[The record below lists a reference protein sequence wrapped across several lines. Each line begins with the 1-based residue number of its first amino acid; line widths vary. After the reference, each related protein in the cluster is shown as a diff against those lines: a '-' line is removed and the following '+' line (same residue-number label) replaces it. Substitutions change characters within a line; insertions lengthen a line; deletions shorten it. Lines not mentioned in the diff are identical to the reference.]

1 MIRVNLKSIV
11 AGLAASVAVVSA
23 AQAGGF
29 DRGGVN
35 VDLLFSDKR
44 VDTEFSVTY
53 VSPQRTINNV
63 TRGANEATEAA
74 VGQAL
79 APVVGAAGP
88 IATAA
93 EVQAYIALNP
103 AVNGATVQAVQTAVV
118 GGIIGGGGNPSPDTS
133 GSIDVDSDYV
143 VPRVGLKVGVTD
155 DISCLGTYTEP
166 FGASADY
173 GTGNAY
179 SASTVAF
186 SIDTRDIGLTC
197 SYRFAGMQLGVG
209 QSYFRFIGGVS
220 YQELDGFQS
229 RQRFLDFA
237 KLGQTAI
244 PGTGVTNTSGIGSF
258 TVGGDAVG
266 YRLGVAFEIPD
277 IALRASLMYNSKYDY
292 DLTGTQ
298 DNTGFGAIIPGT
310 QRVPITM
317 STEIPQS
324 VEFKIQ
330 SGIAP
335 GTLAFAS
342 VKWQQWSRLG
352 IIPVNGGVSPVSG
365 TPTSLSFDPVYRDGW
380 TITGGVGRKFNDA
393 LSGSLALTWDR
404 GTATTTGTQTD
415 TWTVSG
421 GLAHEVNENVEL
433 RLGGAIGLLTS
444 GSSVPAP
451 GGDAAN
457 NVTYSFGNDVVYALS
472 GALKVKF

>member
-1 MIRVNLKSIV
+1 MIRVSLKSIV
-11 AGLAASVAVVSA
+11 AGLAASVALGSA

-35 VDLLFSDKR
+35 TDLLFSDKK

-53 VSPQRTINNV
+53 VNPQRTINNV
-63 TRGANEATEAA
+63 TRGSNEATQAA
-74 VGQAL
+74 VGTAL
-79 APVVGAAGP
+79 APIVGAAGP
-88 IATAA
+88 VATPAEIQAFIAA
-93 EVQAYIALNP
+93 NP
-103 AVNGATVQAVQTAVV
+103 AVNGPTVQAVQTGVV
-118 GGIIGGGGNPSPDTS
+118 NAIVAGGGNPAPATS
-133 GSIDVDSDYV
+133 ASIDIDGDYV
-143 VPRVGLKVGVTD
+143 VPRVGLKVGLTD
-155 DISCLGTYTEP
+155 DLACLGTYTQP
-166 FGASADY
+166 FGADAEY

-179 SASTVAF
+179 SASATEF
-186 SIDTRDIGLTC
+186 SIETRDIGLTC

-209 QSYFRFIGGVS
+209 QSYFRIIGGIS
-220 YQELDGFQS
+220 YQELDGFQA

-237 KLGQTAI
+237 NLGVATV
-244 PGTGVTNTSGIGSF
+244 GGVTNTSGIGTF

-266 YRLGVAFEIPD
+266 YRIGAAFEIPD
-277 IALRASLMYNSKYDY
+277 IALRASLMYSSKYEY
-292 DLTGTQ
+292 DLSGTQ
-298 DNTGFGAIIPGT
+298 DNTGFGAVIPGSAL
-310 QRVPITM
+310 VPITM
-317 STEIPQS
+317 NTEIPQS

-330 SGIAP
+330 TGIAP

-342 VKWQQWSRLG
+342 VKWQEWSRLG

-365 TPTSLSFDPVYRDGW
+365 APTALSFDPVYRDGW
-380 TITGGVGRKFNDA
+380 TVTGGVGRKFNDS

-421 GLAHEVNENVEL
+421 GLAHEVNENIEL
-433 RLGGAIGLLTS
+433 RVGGAIGVLTS
-444 GSSVPAP
+444 GTSVPAV

-457 NVTYSFGNDVVYALS
+457 NVTYSFDNDVVYALS

>member
-1 MIRVNLKSIV
+1 MIRVPLKSIV
-11 AGLAASVAVVSA
+11 AGLTASVALVSS

-44 VDTEFSVTY
+44 VDTEFSATY
-53 VSPQRTINNV
+53 VSPQRTIKNV
-63 TRGANEATEAA
+63 TRGTNEATQAA

-79 APVVGAAGP
+79 AGTVGAAGP

-93 EVQAYIALNP
+93 EIQAYIAVNP
-103 AVNGATVQAVQTAVV
+103 AVRGAQVQAIQTAVV
-118 GGIIGGGGNPSPDTS
+118 GGIIGAGGNPGVDTS
-133 GSIDVDSDYV
+133 ASIDVDSDYV

-155 DISCLGTYTEP
+155 DLSCLGTYTEP

-220 YQELDGFQS
+220 YQELEGFQS

-237 KLGQTAI
+237 KLGSTSVL
-244 PGTGVTNTSGIGSF
+244 GVTNTAGIGSF
-258 TVGGDAVG
+258 KVKGDAMG
-266 YRLGVAFEIPD
+266 YRMGVAFEVPD
-277 IALRASLMYNSKYDY
+277 IAMRASLMYNSSYDY
-292 DLTGTQ
+292 DLSGTQ
-298 DNTGFGAIIPGT
+298 DNTGFGAAIPSS
-310 QRVPITM
+310 RLVPITM

-324 VEFKIQ
+324 LELKVQ
-330 SGIAP
+330 TGIAA

-365 TPTSLSFDPVYRDGW
+365 TPASLSFDPVYRDGW
-380 TITGGVGRKFNDA
+380 TVTGGVGRKFNDA

-421 GLAHEVNENVEL
+421 GLAHEVGENVEL
-433 RLGGAIGLLTS
+433 RIGGAIGLLTS
-444 GSSVPAP
+444 GTSTPPA
-451 GGDAAN
+451 GGDAAS
-457 NVTYSFGNDVVYALS
+457 NVTYNFGNDVVYALS